1 MQTRSTHQA
10 LPELQVNRLKLKR
23 QQRIKLNLWCWG
35 FMALT
40 VIFYFV
46 FQGWPILASIYYSLL
61 NWSGLTSQVDFIG
74 LANYKEL
81 LSDELFRNAFFNS
94 FKYMVMVV
102 PVELIVSLFLA
113 YILNSLALKGTKFYR
128 MVFFVPVITTASI
141 VGIVMV
147 FIWSVQGPINQV
159 LLNLGLVA
167 KGINFLGNGSTAMG
181 TLIALSVWK
190 DAGTY
195 MIYWLAGLQS
205 VPQDLYEAGAIDGA
219 SRPRI
224 FFSIVLPLIAPT
236 AGIIAILCTIN
247 SLKVFDLIKTL
258 TDGGPFFKTDVI
270 ATFVYRSAFS
280 SEMGM
285 PRLGYASAASLLFG
299 LAVIVIG
306 IVLNVVKGSLSRK
319 SKI

>member
-147 FIWSVQGPINQV
+147 FIWSV
-159 LLNLGLVA
+159 
-167 KGINFLGNGSTAMG
+167 
-181 TLIALSVWK
+181 
-190 DAGTY
+190 
-195 MIYWLAGLQS
+195 
-205 VPQDLYEAGAIDGA
+205 
-219 SRPRI
+219 
-224 FFSIVLPLIAPT
+224 
-236 AGIIAILCTIN
+236 
-247 SLKVFDLIKTL
+247 
-258 TDGGPFFKTDVI
+258 
-270 ATFVYRSAFS
+270 
-280 SEMGM
+280 
-285 PRLGYASAASLLFG
+285 
-299 LAVIVIG
+299 
-306 IVLNVVKGSLSRK
+306 
-319 SKI
+319 